1 LKIEKNEKGIENKR
15 IKKNPTN
22 WASNPHSAQPHFST
36 ARPNLSQPRAPTGGP
51 ALSVARAITPPS
63 PSHWISGPRGQP
75 FPSSACLPGCLALF
89 SPPCG
94 LLVGPT
100 PPGRRLRESG
110 GPRRTPRA
118 PSSSERP
125 GIHHANLAVRCSL
138 SLRSG
143 HCYPGIYMPN
153 PGTDCYPSLD
163 PSCS

>member
-1 LKIEKNEKGIENKR
+1 MGKTENINKR
-15 IKKNPTN
+15 KREKEAN
-22 WASNPHSAQPHFST
+22 WASNSHFGPTPLLHRAAQLAT
-36 ARPNLSQPRAPTGGP
+36 APRADRWASLVSCSRNHSSLTFSLDLGP
-51 ALSVARAITPPS
+51 ARSAIS
-63 PSHWISGPRGQP
+63 FVRVFAWVPR
-75 FPSSACLPGCLALF
+75 SLF
-89 SPPCG
+89 PPCG